1 MVASLGLIRPESEM
15 VLMGGFGA
23 KVKSASWRN
32 TNGLMTREL
41 QFEFDVVFIDAARHN
56 KRIGVQAFLL
66 AAIVNIR
73 DEIVDSELVVR
84 LQLHL

>member
-15 VLMGGFGA
+15 VLMGGFEA

-32 TNGLMTREL
+32 TNGLRIREDFL
-41 QFEFDVVFIDAARHN
+41 FDVVFVDAARHN
-56 KRIGVQAFLL
+56 NRMGISALLL
-66 AAIVNIR
+66 AAIVTIR
-73 DEIVDSELVVR
+73 DEIVDSKFVVR